1 LGGTECWNL
10 TSSSRAI
17 FTLSGRQYE
26 DGEGRYRAARLGL
39 RSITA
44 AAGED
49 AKALNRPPANRTCF
63 NRVKGEKKE
72 PNLEFQ
78 VRGKVHP

>member
-10 TSSSRAI
+10 TSSSRAT
-17 FTLSGRQYE
+17 FTRSGRQDE
-26 DGEGRYRAARLGL
+26 DGEGRYRAARLSL

-49 AKALNRPPANRTCF
+49 AKSAKQAMSKQNAF
-63 NRVKGEKKE
+63 NRVKGEKR
-72 PNLEFQ
+72 NRTWEFQ